1 MISAM
6 EQKEIESRGR
16 VREATVSCT
25 AKRMLKVASLRRSG
39 LNKDLKDVNGLDMQL
54 LHLWERT
61 LWAEQELWSWGRRL
75 LTCLKSSSE
84 VGASGMDWAGES
96 PESIFR
102 AGALG
107 RSSRAS
113 RGHCEDLLLYSGW
126 HKKTLKSWGLSE
138 TRCNLFLKYHSALLT
153 ADWRGQCRGKET
165 S

>member
-61 LWAEQELWSWGRRL
+61 LWVEQELWS
-75 LTCLKSSSE
+75 
-84 VGASGMDWAGES
+84 
-96 PESIFR
+96 
-102 AGALG
+102 
-107 RSSRAS
+107 
-113 RGHCEDLLLYSGW
+113 
-126 HKKTLKSWGLSE
+126 
-138 TRCNLFLKYHSALLT
+138 
-153 ADWRGQCRGKET
+153 
-165 S
+165 